1 MSTASNQ
8 EADSPSVHDE
18 GYVYQAT
25 NLSNMADHER
35 LVTIQHAGL
44 RGSSGR
50 RDVLWRAV
58 SRNMLGVIKSKE
70 EFTEHLERV
79 TRIKRVARSL

>member
-25 NLSNMADHER
+25 NLSNMADHKR

-44 RGSSGR
+44 GGSSGR

-58 SRNMLGVIKSKE
+58 SHIKSKE